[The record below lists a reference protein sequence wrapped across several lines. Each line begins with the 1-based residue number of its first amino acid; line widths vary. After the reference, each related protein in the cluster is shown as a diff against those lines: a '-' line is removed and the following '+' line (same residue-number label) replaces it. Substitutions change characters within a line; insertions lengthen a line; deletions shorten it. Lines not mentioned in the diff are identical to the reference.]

1 MDYFKWD
8 CRLNDE
14 FIYNYIKEKLYIVKT
29 IREDSQMSS
38 NLPEA
43 LEVYRAAW
51 LMLTKTEISIEE
63 IDTQETGLGLIGPGN
78 GHLTKLLEILFGWSS
93 TFQLH
98 ALYHDV
104 FGRIYLKTKKGP
116 GYIFKGS
123 PLFGHLTGLLSCI
136 LFGKNIGRMIVNR
149 IKIFFVFY
157 FKHSTQ

>member
-29 IREDSQMSS
+29 IREDSQLSS

-51 LMLTKTEISIEE
+51 LILTKTEISIEE

-78 GHLTKLLEILFGWSS
+78 GRLTKLLEILLGWSS
-93 TFQLH
+93 TFRLH

-116 GYIFKGS
+116 G
-123 PLFGHLTGLLSCI
+123 
-136 LFGKNIGRMIVNR
+136 
-149 IKIFFVFY
+149 
-157 FKHSTQ
+157 